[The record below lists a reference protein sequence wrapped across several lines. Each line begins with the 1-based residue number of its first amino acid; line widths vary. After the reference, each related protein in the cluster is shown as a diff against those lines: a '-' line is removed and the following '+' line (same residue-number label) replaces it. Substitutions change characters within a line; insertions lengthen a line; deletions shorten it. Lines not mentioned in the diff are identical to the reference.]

1 VTSRRGVGLTPMETR
16 RDVIVR
22 TAVLADELGYEIF
35 ALPEGW
41 GLDSTPV
48 LTEIALR
55 TSRICLAS
63 AVLSVWGRTP
73 ATLAMTAA
81 TLHQVSG
88 GRYVLGLGASTK
100 ALAEGFHD
108 TPFEHPAAKLREVVT
123 KVHALLAGQPAQL
136 DRAPAARPLRLAQ
149 PPAGEVPV
157 WVAAL
162 GQHTTRVAAE
172 LGDGWI
178 PALVARDRLPGWAAE
193 LRQLRQAA
201 VPGAR
206 PLTVAA
212 GPFAAVDD
220 NADAGRGIAAACIA
234 WYLGAMGEVYARSVS
249 GQGYAAQVQAIIA
262 ANPRPSPRHGTIPPR
277 AQAVLD
283 QLAACGTSDQ
293 VREQLQPWDRAADI
307 VTILLPPGMPWHT
320 IEATLHAAA
329 PSAQPG
335 RPHRDIFAAAG
346 QAIPTGTAGNS
357 GTADSSGPP

>member
-1 VTSRRGVGLTPMETR
+1 MTSRRGVGLTPMETR

-41 GLDSTPV
+41 GLDSAPV

-55 TSRICLAS
+55 TARIHLAS
-63 AVLSVWGRTP
+63 GILSVWGRTP

-81 TLHQVSG
+81 TLHQLSG

-108 TPFEHPAAKLREVVT
+108 TAFEHPAAKLRDVVT
-123 KVHALLAGQPAQL
+123 KVRALLAGQPAQL
-136 DRAPAARPLRLAQ
+136 SHVPAARPVRLGQ
-149 PPAGEVPV
+149 PPAPEVPI

-178 PALVARDRLPGWAAE
+178 PALVARDHLPGWAAQ
-193 LRQLRQAA
+193 LRRLRQASA
-201 VPGAR
+201 PHAG
-206 PLTVAA
+206 PLTVVA
-212 GPFAAVDD
+212 GPLTAVDD
-220 NADAGRGIAAACIA
+220 RSGAARDIAATCTA
-234 WYLGAMGEVYARSVS
+234 WYLSAMGEVYARSVS

-262 ANPRPSPRHGTIPPR
+262 ANPRPSPRHGTVPPS

-283 QLAACGTSDQ
+283 QLAAYGTCDQ
-293 VREQLQPWDRAADI
+293 VREQLELWDSAADI
-307 VTILLPPGMPWHT
+307 VTILLPPGMPWHN
-320 IEATLHAAA
+320 IEATLRAAA
-329 PSAQPG
+329 PGGDPG
-335 RPHRDIFAAAG
+335 DHRHYATRVAVG
-346 QAIPTGTAGNS
+346 E
-357 GTADSSGPP
+357 SSGRSSSA